1 MTTTATADLCIDG
14 WSGDLETCPVRQVL
28 DRIGDRWSLLLLL
41 TLKDA
46 PQRFNALG
54 RAVPDISRRML
65 SGTLK
70 TLESDGLIWRA
81 VEATT
86 PPSVTY
92 GLTPR
97 GLSLIVALGPLVD
110 WAFAHAP
117 AILADRGRA
126 AEVPAPR
133 ETFPVS

>member
-1 MTTTATADLCIDG
+1 MTTDSTTMTRLAEWA
-14 WSGDLETCPVRQVL
+14 GDLDSCPVRQVL

-65 SGTLK
+65 STTLK
-70 TLESDGLIWRA
+70 TLEADGLIWRS

-86 PPSVTY
+86 PPAVTY
-92 GLTPR
+92 GLTAR
-97 GLSLIVALGPLVD
+97 GLSLIDALRPLMD
-110 WAFAHAP
+110 WAVAQTP
-117 AILADRGRA
+117 AILADRRRA
-126 AEVPAPR
+126 G
-133 ETFPVS
+133 

>member
-1 MTTTATADLCIDG
+1 MTPTPQLAHPSK
-14 WSGDLETCPVRQVL
+14 WSGDLQSCPIRQVL

-41 TLKDA
+41 TLKDG

-70 TLESDGLIWRA
+70 TLEADGLIWRS

-86 PPSVTY
+86 PPAVTY
-92 GLTPR
+92 GLTAR
-97 GLSLIVALGPLVD
+97 GLSLIAALQPLVD
-110 WAFAHAP
+110 WAAAQTP
-117 AILADRGRA
+117 AILADRRRA
-126 AEVPAPR
+126 G
-133 ETFPVS
+133 

>member
-1 MTTTATADLCIDG
+1 MTPTPQPARPPE
-14 WSGDLETCPVRQVL
+14 WSGDLQTCPIRQVL

-41 TLKDA
+41 TLKDG

-70 TLESDGLIWRA
+70 TLEADGLIWRS

-86 PPSVTY
+86 PPAVTY
-92 GLTPR
+92 GLTAR
-97 GLSLIVALGPLVD
+97 GLSLIAALRPLVD
-110 WAFAHAP
+110 WAAAHTP
-117 AILADRGRA
+117 AILAGRRRA
-126 AEVPAPR
+126 G
-133 ETFPVS
+133 

>member
-1 MTTTATADLCIDG
+1 MTTHAARCGIAG
-14 WSGDLETCPVRQVL
+14 WSGDLDTCPVRQVL

-54 RAVPDISRRML
+54 RAIPDISRRML
-65 SGTLK
+65 AGTLK
-70 TLESDGLIWRA
+70 TLEADGLIWRS

-92 GLTPR
+92 GLTAR
-97 GLSLIVALGPLVD
+97 GLSLIMALGPLVD
-110 WAFAHAP
+110 WAFAQAP
-117 AILADRGRA
+117 AILADRRRA
-126 AEVPAPR
+126 GGA
-133 ETFPVS
+133 VSGVGIAS

>member
-1 MTTTATADLCIDG
+1 MADWAGNLDA
-14 WSGDLETCPVRQVL
+14 CPIRQVL

-65 SGTLK
+65 STTLK
-70 TLESDGLIWRA
+70 SLEADRLIWRS

-86 PPSVTY
+86 PPAVTY
-92 GLTPR
+92 GLTER
-97 GLSLIVALGPLVD
+97 GLSLIAALAPLVD
-110 WAFAHAP
+110 WAVVQTP
-117 AILADRGRA
+117 AILADRRRA
-126 AEVPAPR
+126 G
-133 ETFPVS
+133 

>member
-1 MTTTATADLCIDG
+1 MTTTSNTGQGRIADWAGSLD
-14 WSGDLETCPVRQVL
+14 TCPIRQVL

-65 SGTLK
+65 STTLK
-70 TLESDGLIWRA
+70 SLEADRLIWRS

-86 PPSVTY
+86 PPAVTY
-92 GLTPR
+92 GLTER
-97 GLSLIVALGPLVD
+97 GLSLIAALAPLVD
-110 WAFAHAP
+110 WAVVQTP
-117 AILADRGRA
+117 AILADRRRA
-126 AEVPAPR
+126 G
-133 ETFPVS
+133 

>member
-1 MTTTATADLCIDG
+1 MTVISTATARIGD
-14 WSGDLETCPVRQVL
+14 WSGDLQACPIRQVL

-41 TLKDA
+41 TLKDS

-65 SGTLK
+65 STTLK
-70 TLESDGLIWRA
+70 TLEADGLIWRS

-86 PPSVTY
+86 PPAVTY
-92 GLTPR
+92 GLTAR

-110 WAFAHAP
+110 WAFANAP
-117 AILADRGRA
+117 AILSDRGR
-126 AEVPAPR
+126 
-133 ETFPVS
+133 

>member
-1 MTTTATADLCIDG
+1 MTTADTTMTRLAD
-14 WSGDLETCPVRQVL
+14 WAGDLDACPVRQVL

-65 SGTLK
+65 STTLK
-70 TLESDGLIWRA
+70 TLEADGLIWRS

-86 PPSVTY
+86 PPAVTY

-97 GLSLIVALGPLVD
+97 GLSLIDALGPLME
-110 WAFAHAP
+110 WAITQTP
-117 AILADRGRA
+117 AILADRRRA
-126 AEVPAPR
+126 G
-133 ETFPVS
+133 

>member
-1 MTTTATADLCIDG
+1 MTTGDRMMTRLAD
-14 WSGDLETCPVRQVL
+14 WTGDLDACPVRQVL

-65 SGTLK
+65 STTLK
-70 TLESDGLIWRA
+70 TLEADGLIWRS

-86 PPSVTY
+86 PPAVTY
-92 GLTPR
+92 GLTAR
-97 GLSLIVALGPLVD
+97 GLSLIDALGPLME
-110 WAFAHAP
+110 WAVAQTP
-117 AILADRGRA
+117 AILADRRRA
-126 AEVPAPR
+126 G
-133 ETFPVS
+133 

>member
-1 MTTTATADLCIDG
+1 MADAVSVERSLDG
-14 WSGDLETCPVRQVL
+14 MPGDLQSCPIRQVL

-65 SGTLK
+65 SSTLK
-70 TLESDGLIWRA
+70 SLEADGLIWRS

-86 PPSVTY
+86 PPAVTY
-92 GLTPR
+92 GLTDR
-97 GLSLIVALGPLVD
+97 GRSLIVALRPLVD
-110 WAFAHAP
+110 WAEVQTP
-117 AILADRGRA
+117 AILMDRRRA
-126 AEVPAPR
+126 
-133 ETFPVS
+133 S

>member
-1 MTTTATADLCIDG
+1 MTKGTTTMARLAE
-14 WSGDLETCPVRQVL
+14 WAGDLDSCPVRQVL

-65 SGTLK
+65 STTLK
-70 TLESDGLIWRA
+70 TLEADGLIWRS

-92 GLTPR
+92 GLTAR
-97 GLSLIVALGPLVD
+97 GVSLIDALRPLMD
-110 WAFAHAP
+110 WAVAQTP
-117 AILADRGRA
+117 AILADRRRA
-126 AEVPAPR
+126 G
-133 ETFPVS
+133 

>member
-1 MTTTATADLCIDG
+1 MTPSETITRIAA
-14 WSGDLETCPVRQVL
+14 WSGDLQTCPIRQVL

-41 TLKDA
+41 TLKGG

-70 TLESDGLIWRA
+70 ALEADGLIWRS

-86 PPSVTY
+86 PPAVTY
-92 GLTPR
+92 GLTAR
-97 GLSLIVALGPLVD
+97 GLSLIVALRPLVD
-110 WAFAHAP
+110 WAVGEAP
-117 AILADRGRA
+117 AILADRRRA
-126 AEVPAPR
+126 G
-133 ETFPVS
+133 